1 MSDFPDLRFV
11 RHDFDNH
18 RSEISF
24 AQSYH
29 FSSRVAWLSA
39 LLLSLAPGCSQ
50 QQKPSPESTAPVTQ
64 HSVTRTPDSP
74 KSYGDSIPDTP
85 VPALHSA
92 NFVNVADRAGL
103 KTILY
108 CGGPSKEHILESVGS
123 GCAWLDFDRDG
134 MLDLF
139 LVNAWALEEN
149 PRKTGTKGRN
159 ALYRNLGNG
168 RFADVTDASGV
179 AGDEWGCGVS
189 VADFDND
196 GQVDLY
202 VTNFGPNRL
211 YRNRGNGTFEDV
223 SEQAGVTTPGWSA
236 GSAFFDAD
244 GDGWL
249 DLYVAKYIECSFD
262 DVLNARRTN
271 LWRDTAKVMVGP
283 FGMAGGKDRFFHN
296 NRDGTFSDFTDQVG
310 MTDTAESYGLGVVA
324 SDFDG
329 DGDVDVYVGNDSN
342 PNFFYRN
349 DGHGTFTKIGGWN
362 GAGLSADGRPQASM
376 GVDAAD
382 FDGDGLPEIVTTNFA
397 HDYSTFY
404 KNEGH
409 SFFTDSSAALRMKDF
424 SYVQV
429 SWGCAFLDYDLDTKL
444 DLLILNGHIYPQVDA
459 FPRLQESYKQL
470 PTLLHNEGGTL
481 KDVSRLAGPGMQ
493 QAESLRGLA
502 VGDFDDDGKPD
513 LLMTTIDS
521 PPLLLHNETPTRAHW
536 SKVRLLNRHGS
547 PAINA
552 VARLTA
558 GGRTQV
564 HEVRSGSTYCSQSSF
579 DLHFGL
585 ADQSQIESLEI
596 HWPDGRKTIERDLAI
611 NTTLTFREPDI
622 SK

>member
-1 MSDFPDLRFV
+1 MGNHPSRISIIPLHGRLAIFV
-11 RHDFDNH
+11 
-18 RSEISF
+18 
-24 AQSYH
+24 
-29 FSSRVAWLSA
+29 WLPA
-39 LLLSLAPGCSQ
+39 LLVSIAAGCSQ
-50 QQKPSPESTAPVTQ
+50 QQKSSEESAAPVAPRTVSQ
-64 HSVTRTPDSP
+64 ATVTSNSPGTAAPDKP
-74 KSYGDSIPDTP
+74 T
-85 VPALHSA
+85 AQHSA
-92 NFVNVADRAGL
+92 NFVNVADQAGL

-108 CGGPSKEHILESVGS
+108 CGGPSKDHILESVGS
-123 GCAWLDFDRDG
+123 GCAWIDFDRDG
-134 MLDLF
+134 LLDIF
-139 LVNAWALEEN
+139 LVNAWALEEQ
-149 PRKTGTKGRN
+149 PRKTGKKGRN

-168 RFADVTDASGV
+168 QFADVTEASGI

-223 SEQAGVTTPGWSA
+223 SERAGVTTPGWSA

-244 GDGWL
+244 SDGWL
-249 DLYVAKYIECSFD
+249 DLYVAKYIECSFE

-296 NRDGTFSDFTDQVG
+296 NRDGTFSDLTDQVG

-324 SDFDG
+324 SDLDG

-349 DGHGTFTKIGGWN
+349 DGQGTFTEIGGWN

-404 KNEGH
+404 KNEGQ
-409 SFFTDSSAALRMKDF
+409 SFFTDISAAMQMKDF

-429 SWGCAFLDYDLDTKL
+429 SWGCAFLDYDMDSKL
-444 DLLILNGHIYPQVDA
+444 DLVILNGHIYPQVNE
-459 FPRLQESYKQL
+459 FPKLQETYKQL

-481 KDVSRLAGPGMQ
+481 KDVSRTAGPGMQ
-493 QAESLRGLA
+493 QAESMRGLA
-502 VGDFDDDGKPD
+502 IGDFDDDGKPD
-513 LLMTTIDS
+513 LLVTAIDA
-521 PPLLLHNETPTRAHW
+521 PPLLLHNETTTRSHW

-564 HEVRSGSTYCSQSSF
+564 HEVRSGSTYCSQSSL
-579 DLHFGL
+579 DLHFGTG
-585 ADQSQIESLEI
+585 DETRIESLEI
-596 HWPDGRKTIERDLAI
+596 RWPDGRKTMERDVPV
-611 NTTLTFREPDI
+611 NKTLTFREPDP

>member
-1 MSDFPDLRFV
+1 MPDFLDLRAEAPDLGNRTPA
-11 RHDFDNH
+11 
-18 RSEISF
+18 I
-24 AQSYH
+24 
-29 FSSRVAWLSA
+29 
-39 LLLSLAPGCSQ
+39 
-50 QQKPSPESTAPVTQ
+50 PVTQ
-64 HSVTRTPDSP
+64 QRRLRGHLYACLSAFLLAPAFGCGHRPEASPDSP
-74 KSYGDSIPDTP
+74 SPIPPRVVRSASTSENSSG
-85 VPALHSA
+85 PAGPIAPPAAAS
-92 NFVNVADRAGL
+92 FVNVADKAGL

-108 CGGPSKEHILESVGS
+108 CGGPSKDHILESVGS
-123 GCAWLDFDRDG
+123 GCAWIDFDRDG
-134 MLDLF
+134 LLDIF

-149 PRKTGTKGRN
+149 PRKIGQKGRN

-168 RFADVTDASGV
+168 RFADVTDTSGV

-223 SEQAGVTTPGWSA
+223 SEKAGVTTPGWSA
-236 GSAFFDAD
+236 GSSFFDAD

-249 DLYVAKYIECSFD
+249 DLYVAKYLECSFD

-296 NRDGTFSDFTDQVG
+296 NRDGTFSDLTDQVG

-324 SDFDG
+324 SDMDG

-349 DGHGTFTKIGGWN
+349 DGHGIFTEIGGWN

-397 HDYSTFY
+397 HDYSTFH
-404 KNEGH
+404 KNEGQ
-409 SFFTDSSAALRMKDF
+409 SFFTDISAALQMKDF

-429 SWGCAFLDYDLDTKL
+429 SWGCAFLDYDLDSKL
-444 DLLILNGHIYPQVDA
+444 DLVILNGHIYPQVDE
-459 FPRLQESYKQL
+459 FPKLQETYKQL
-470 PTLLHNEGGTL
+470 PTLLRNEGGTL
-481 KDVSRLAGPGMQ
+481 KDVSRTAGPGMQ
-493 QAESLRGLA
+493 QAESMRGLA
-502 VGDFDDDGKPD
+502 VGDFDDDGRPD
-513 LLMTTIDS
+513 LLVTAIDAR
-521 PPLLLHNETPTRAHW
+521 PLLLHNETLTRSHW

-558 GGRTQV
+558 AGRTQV

-585 ADQSQIESLEI
+585 GDETRIESLEI
-596 HWPDGRKTIERDLAI
+596 RWPDGRKTMERDVPVDK
-611 NTTLTFREPDI
+611 TLTFREPDP

>member
-1 MSDFPDLRFV
+1 MPDFPDLRA
-11 RHDFDNH
+11 
-18 RSEISF
+18 E
-24 AQSYH
+24 
-29 FSSRVAWLSA
+29 
-39 LLLSLAPGCSQ
+39 APDLGNRT
-50 QQKPSPESTAPVTQ
+50 PAIPVTQ
-64 HSVTRTPDSP
+64 QRRLRGHLYTCLSAFLLAPAAGCGHRPEASPDSP
-74 KSYGDSIPDTP
+74 SPIPPRVVRSASTSENSSGPAGPIAPP
-85 VPALHSA
+85 VAAH
-92 NFVNVADRAGL
+92 FVNVANEAGL

-108 CGGPSKEHILESVGS
+108 CGGPSKDHILESVGS
-123 GCAWLDFDRDG
+123 GCAWIDYDRDG
-134 MLDLF
+134 LLDIF

-149 PRKTGTKGRN
+149 PRKIGQKGRN

-168 RFADVTDASGV
+168 RFADVTDTSGV

-196 GQVDLY
+196 GLVDLY

-223 SEQAGVTTPGWSA
+223 SEKAGVTTPGWSA

-296 NRDGTFSDFTDQVG
+296 NRDGTFSDLTDQVG

-324 SDFDG
+324 SDLDG

-349 DGHGTFTKIGGWN
+349 DGHGIFTEIGGWN

-404 KNEGH
+404 KNEGQ
-409 SFFTDSSAALRMKDF
+409 SFFTDISAALQMKDF

-429 SWGCAFLDYDLDTKL
+429 SWGCAFLDYDLDSKL
-444 DLLILNGHIYPQVDA
+444 DLVILNGHIYPQVNE
-459 FPRLQESYKQL
+459 FPKLQETYQQL

-481 KDVSRLAGPGMQ
+481 KDVSRTAGPGMQ
-493 QAESLRGLA
+493 QAESMRGLA
-502 VGDFDDDGKPD
+502 VGDFDDDGRPD
-513 LLMTTIDS
+513 LLMTAIDA
-521 PPLLLHNETPTRAHW
+521 PPLLLHNETPTRSHW

-552 VARLTA
+552 LARLTA

-585 ADQSQIESLEI
+585 GDETRIESLEI
-596 HWPDGRKTIERDLAI
+596 RWPDGRKTMERDVPVDK
-611 NTTLTFREPDI
+611 TLTFREPDP